1 MSDKK
6 EKKAPKP
13 KLYRI
18 MPQIKTFNK
27 GTLLK
32 NKVDLY
38 YTLEEDELVS
48 EEAEGGHP
56 LTNPGSPGNHNSFDQ
71 VTPFIAKESNLLF
84 VEAAQFRANGSVYV
98 RGQLIHGDKV
108 VWTNII
114 TVPNRV
120 WAFMIR
126 HEQKSLIKEQIRE
139 KFEILIDV

>member
-18 MPQIKTFNK
+18 MPQIKTFKK

-38 YTLEEDELVS
+38 YTLEEDELETDV
-48 EEAEGGHP
+48 EGGGSP

-84 VEAAQFRANGSVYV
+84 VEAAQFRANGNVYV

-108 VWTNII
+108 VWTNILN
-114 TVPNRV
+114 VPNRV

-126 HEQKSLIKEQIRE
+126 HEQKSLIKEEIKL
-139 KFEILIDV
+139 KFEVLIDV